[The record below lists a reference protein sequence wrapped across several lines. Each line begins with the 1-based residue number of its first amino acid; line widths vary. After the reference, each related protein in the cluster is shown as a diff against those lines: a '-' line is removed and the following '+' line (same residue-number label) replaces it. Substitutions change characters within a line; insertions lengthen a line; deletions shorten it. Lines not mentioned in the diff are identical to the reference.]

1 MKRLIP
7 IFLVGCMALLYFALG
22 PYPPLDSTGAFW
34 AIFIPCFAA
43 VAMFL
48 RNGKAEK
55 SAAPKCALGASAPW
69 LFAVLFLANGALDHS
84 EERRYSTVVVEN
96 RYSYWSGLRD
106 TLVVRSWRPGRETES
121 LRVNSYQRFFYPGD
135 RVMVGVKSGALGL
148 PWINSVSR

>member
-106 TLVVRSWRPGRETES
+106 TLVVRSWRPGRE
-121 LRVNSYQRFFYPGD
+121 N
-135 RVMVGVKSGALGL
+135 GVAPCKFLPKILLSGRSRYGGCKVRCSRA
-148 PWINSVSR
+148 SVD